1 MKMYARNLLN
11 SNAYERAISALQHVA
26 NDCGFFHR
34 DLEGSIDDGFARP
47 EKSEGSSEANGDLIR

>member
-34 DLEGSIDDGFARP
+34 DLEGSNGDSLSRP
-47 EKSEGSSEANGDLIR
+47 EKSDGSSDANGDLIR